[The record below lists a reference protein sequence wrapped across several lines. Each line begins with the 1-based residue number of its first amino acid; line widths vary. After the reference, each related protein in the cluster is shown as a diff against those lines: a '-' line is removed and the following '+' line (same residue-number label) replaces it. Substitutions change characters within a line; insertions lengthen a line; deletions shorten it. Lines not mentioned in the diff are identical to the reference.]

1 MIDEKDL
8 LKRLKD
14 GDSNALE
21 IIFDM
26 YSDKIYR
33 LAIGILHDEQQAD
46 GVVQDTFLKLIT
58 SFESFEGRSSISTW
72 LYRVAYNESL
82 KRIER
87 SKRNI
92 SLDVAL
98 DNDFMPSN
106 FAPWDEVPDTAFNSR
121 EAIEQMQR
129 AIDDLP
135 PLLKVVFTL
144 RDVEGLST
152 AETASIV
159 NITKSAVK
167 VRLHRARLLLREQLA
182 NYFKEYSAL

>member
-8 LKRLKD
+8 LQRLKD

-21 IIFDM
+21 IVFDM
-26 YSDKIYR
+26 YADKIYR
-33 LAIGILHDEQQAD
+33 LAIGILHDEQEAD
-46 GVVQDTFLKLIT
+46 GVVQDTFLKLIQ
-58 SFESFEGRSSISTW
+58 SIESFEGRSSISTW

-82 KRIER
+82 QRIRR

-92 SLDVAL
+92 SLDVTL

-106 FAPWDEVPDTAFNSR
+106 FAPWDEVPDRAFNSR
-121 EAIEQMQR
+121 EALEQMQH

-135 PLLKVVFTL
+135 QILKVVFTL

-152 AETASIV
+152 AQTASIV
-159 NITKSAVK
+159 NISESAVK
-167 VRLHRARLLLREQLA
+167 VRLHRARLLLREKLA
-182 NYFKEYSAL
+182 NYFKEYSAT